1 MKENETNIVALDV
14 SKFNIINDLK
24 QKLSLHSVLA
34 ARNENTKNPYGPV
47 PPELTDAQSPQ
58 STLCVYP
65 RLGQLV
71 LQYTP
76 LAYTS

>member
-1 MKENETNIVALDV
+1 MRGTIKKLYANSNESALDTLNV
-14 SKFNIINDLK
+14 V
-24 QKLSLHSVLA
+24 VLV
-34 ARNENTKNPYGPV
+34 ARNENKRNPYGPV